1 MRIVEV
7 GIKNWM
13 IIKEVK
19 FNPDGKLTLF
29 AGKNEQGKTAI
40 LKAIESFFQGCND
53 PDVIRWGADKA
64 EVMIR
69 LDTGI
74 WGKLAVTKSGQKI
87 DVFLNEDGD
96 KKAKPREYLKAL
108 LGNHSFDPI
117 GLLTAKD
124 RTKYLMEAF
133 PAPKVTMDMLD
144 GAGIPR
150 DVIVRLDLTTAGFQ
164 VLKNAEA
171 IVYERRTN
179 VNARMKQ
186 KDGAYHEAMSKIP
199 PDFVNEDGTDAF
211 NPEAMEAIVV
221 AISDLNRR
229 KTEAETLKKQ
239 QEKNKALITS
249 LKMEIEENCAV
260 LDKNPSEEEIEAML
274 QRKEDM
280 FVETMGEISALKEKL
295 AEAEKKAS
303 DCKADIGN
311 YSVALKEVRS
321 AAARIKEHDATIAT
335 LEITEIPD
343 IASIESERE
352 AQENALLGC
361 QTMKRLHEEYGKIT
375 GEIKPELDRIKAESL
390 TLTAI
395 IEKLREDL
403 PAQLAKEAKIP
414 IKNLRVVGEK
424 AYIGDKSLDNLS
436 GEESVTV
443 ALQILRETNKDALLK
458 VFCVDGWEKLDDE
471 HIEAFR
477 QQIKEGE
484 FQFLGT
490 MVQHGDSVP
499 EGAWIMEKGEIRKP
513 KQPQEDTLFEV
524 K

>member
-1 MRIVEV
+1 MKIIEV

-133 PAPKVTMDMLD
+133 PAPKVTKEMLD
-144 GAGIPR
+144 GAGIPE
-150 DVIVRLDLTTAGFQ
+150 DVTSRLDLTKDGFQ
-164 VLKNAEA
+164 VLKGAEA

-186 KDGAYHEAMSKIP
+186 KQGAYDEEIGKLP
-199 PDFVNEDGTDAF
+199 EEFNPDAF
-211 NPEAMEAIVV
+211 SQETLDIA
-221 AISDLNRR
+221 
-229 KTEAETLKKQ
+229 TEAVKILSDSLTSAKTLKE
-239 QEKNKALITS
+239 QEEGNQTAVES
-249 LKMEIEENCAV
+249 LKGKIQADSEFIEGRALLDTMESE
-260 LDKNPSEEEIEAML
+260 LKNTQERQKEIQEEIASL
-274 QRKEDM
+274 QRELNL
-280 FVETMGEISALKEKL
+280 VMGQIQDRTNEIKAVNDARERVRINQEALTALSAFK
-295 AEAEKKAS
+295 
-303 DCKADIGN
+303 
-311 YSVALKEVRS
+311 V
-321 AAARIKEHDATIAT
+321 
-335 LEITEIPD
+335 PD
-343 IASIESERE
+343 IAVIEGQLTKARGT
-352 AQENALLGC
+352 LW
-361 QTMKRLHEEYGKIT
+361 IT
-375 GEIKPELDRIKAESL
+375 EGEKKNHDIFNKAHTEIKPELDRIKAESL

-414 IKNLRVVGEK
+414 IKNLRVIGEK
-424 AYIGDKSLDNLS
+424 AYIGEKSLDNLS

-499 EGAWIMEKGEIRKP
+499 DGAWIMEKGEIKRP